1 MAVTECAH
9 SIGQEITM
17 TLMKRAKDS
26 VFALPKMKWSEQT
39 SIPQLSSGKYL
50 VFKDDGTF
58 KQHAH

>member
-1 MAVTECAH
+1 MAVAECAH
-9 SIGQEITM
+9 SIGQDITM

-50 VFKDDGTF
+50 HSLK
-58 KQHAH
+58 HSNSNALR